1 VESDSHVLRTFYRP
15 LVFTNIFTLIAMT
28 ITTLLS
34 GDLVG
39 MFIFARSSAQLCNYV
54 AVYTFVAYI
63 AISIHMN
70 VVRRFGGVAAV
81 LLATGRKGM
90 TLVLSFVL
98 FPKAFSWYYVTG
110 AMLVLGGLLLSSLV
124 KINEKK
130 RRAQLNRKS
139 SDMEMEPF
147 VSTGDNQ
154 HSNDIEHN
162 LSDTLANG
170 AHGGDGLSH
179 DNGEVMERR
188 QSPRESGGFFGRHV
202 HDHQQ

>member
-1 VESDSHVLRTFYRP
+1 
-15 LVFTNIFTLIAMT
+15 MT

-34 GDLVG
+34 GDLFG
-39 MFIFARSSAQLCNYV
+39 LFYFAQTSTLLCHYIL
-54 AVYTFVAYI
+54 VYTFVAYI

-98 FPKAFSWYYVTG
+98 FPKAFSWYYVMG
-110 AMLVLGGLLLSSLV
+110 AVLVLGGLLLSSLI

-130 RRAQLNRKS
+130 RKNTHRKS
-139 SDMEMEPF
+139 TDMSMTTAMNPNHGYRD
-147 VSTGDNQ
+147 V
-154 HSNDIEHN
+154 EH
-162 LSDTLANG
+162 
-170 AHGGDGLSH
+170 HGGSTS
-179 DNGEVMERR
+179 DNNVTNSGSTNDDVGVNSLEMMDRHSSTPQRR
-188 QSPRESGGFFGRHV
+188 RSDKDAVFFGISSG